1 MVNGSSYL
9 ATQNNSFPFW
19 LDAGSTLSTN
29 PPMNFISVIEYNEN
43 EAGDDT
49 NLGYSKV
56 LSITESSVVPD
67 GKVWKVVSALKYHVE
82 GCTDSNAENYDQDAM
97 IDNGSCD
104 YLGCTNALYLEYNED
119 ATIDD
124 GSCTVEVIY
133 GCTNNFLEYNVNA
146 NVYDGSCFTSAVYG
160 CTNQDYIEYD
170 ATANVDDGSCSIF
183 IEIGA
188 EAFGGII
195 FYLDQGGLS
204 GLVASPLDAGTLGM

>member
-1 MVNGSSYL
+1 MVRFGKL
-9 ATQNNSFPFW
+9 FP
-19 LDAGSTLSTN
+19 
-29 PPMNFISVIEYNEN
+29 
-43 EAGDDT
+43 
-49 NLGYSKV
+49 
-56 LSITESSVVPD
+56 
-67 GKVWKVVSALKYHVE
+67 LKYHVE

-133 GCTNNFLEYNVNA
+133 GCTNSNFLEYNVNA

-195 FYLDQGGLS
+195 FYLDPGGLS
-204 GLVASPLDAGTLGM
+204 GLVASPLDAGTFFGDVMV